1 MLDMW
6 RGDWETVV
14 YATAKAAVPIFNV
27 RWMILHGT
35 KKKKKEEERRED
47 VVPSSI
53 LVSIYPGTM
62 TLARSLEPLLN
73 SDPSAAMAR
82 VKATTPAFVDAY
94 VATPR
99 PPLDATSDE
108 ILMMHL
114 MQLFSEIRGLFFS
127 NLRVIV
133 RHANMVPCRFVLSIL
148 VI

>member
-1 MLDMW
+1 MMDDLT
-6 RGDWETVV
+6 R
-14 YATAKAAVPIFNV
+14 
-27 RWMILHGT
+27 
-35 KKKKKEEERRED
+35 KKKKRRKEEKRRED
-47 VVPSSI
+47 VVPWSI

-62 TLARSLEPLLN
+62 TLARSLEPVLD
-73 SDPSAAMAR
+73 SDPSAAIAR

-94 VATPR
+94 VATPM

-114 MQLFSEIRGLFFS
+114 MLLFWGIWGLFFS
-127 NLRVIV
+127 NRRVIV